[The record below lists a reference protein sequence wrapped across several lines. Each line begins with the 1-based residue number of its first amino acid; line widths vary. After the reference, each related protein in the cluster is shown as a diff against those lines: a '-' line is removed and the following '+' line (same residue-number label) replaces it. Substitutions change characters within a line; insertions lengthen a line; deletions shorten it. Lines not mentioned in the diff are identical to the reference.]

1 MCHDA
6 GALAEL
12 PSEGGRPMKT
22 SAVLGFLVDPS
33 LSTLLDEV
41 RANSG
46 ACSISVWA
54 FLWLATFPGCCFLQF
69 FSGLSLLG
77 TSGLGALSW
86 PNLPPSLDSRI
97 LLVSLF

>member
-33 LSTLLDEV
+33 LSTLLDGV

-77 TSGLGALSW
+77 TSGLGGLSW